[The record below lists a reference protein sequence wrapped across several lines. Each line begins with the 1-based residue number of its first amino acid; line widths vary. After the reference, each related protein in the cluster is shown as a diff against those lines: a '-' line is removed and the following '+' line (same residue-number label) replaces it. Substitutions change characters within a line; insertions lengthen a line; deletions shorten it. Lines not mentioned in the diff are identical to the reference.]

1 MAGSLDLDIE
11 ELRDYET
18 IGQGGFSTVLSAWDV
33 GFQRR
38 VAVKVIP
45 SLDDAGLRRFE
56 RERAIMG
63 RLSYH
68 PNVIM
73 PFRAGFTKNGAAYL
87 VMELGDGG
95 SLEELFLQR
104 GPIPWRE
111 AVGYVL
117 AATAALDHAH
127 SRGII
132 HRDVKPANILLAGDV
147 PKLTDFGIAALKE
160 TTASVMAYTLNHC
173 PPEAFAHG
181 TDTRDERSDLYSMA
195 SSLFTMLTGGDA
207 PYDVEGSDSQQA
219 YMFRIISDE
228 VPQLPADLDVP
239 DALRTFVHNA
249 LAKDPD
255 ERPRTA
261 ETFMADLRAILDDPT
276 AAQARLADRSSPH
289 GGSGP
294 TKVSTTAPTVV
305 APSSDSAS
313 TSPVSGGSTPSPTDG
328 GSGTHSKPT
337 VVSGEGP
344 AIVDPAAVDGSG
356 AGGAQ
361 GSTGPGLD
369 FPPPSTDPVEV
380 VEPTST
386 GEAVAPSVAPPS
398 SGRRGRWLLAVA
410 ALVVALAGAAG
421 AAVVLAGD
429 GGTEGDG
436 DEVAVDTGDE
446 VTTDEVEPEPEV
458 EPEVEEE
465 VEDGA
470 PTPVWEFETES
481 SLASKPAVADG
492 TLVIGAQVTNTV
504 HAIDTETGE
513 ERWAFAT
520 GDGVEA
526 NPVIVDGVVYVG
538 ANDGMFH
545 AIDLTDGTEVWSA
558 DLGGAIKGTAFV
570 RDDTVYV
577 GTSEPAFQALDLAT
591 GQLRWTSPIPPNEA
605 FTVEFNSRPV
615 AVTYDGAEV
624 VAAGANDGGLY
635 LYDPA
640 TGDEVDRIQLD
651 GGVWFSGPLVL
662 DTDDGGEELWVGT
675 SVEQGGSLSR
685 VTFPEGEVRAFSSS
699 RGVGTDPA
707 LTSEGYIV
715 FGNDDGEVFAVDR
728 TTLGEIWRQ
737 GYAVDTQIK
746 GSPVVVGDR
755 IIFGTHDKELIAV
768 SSEDGTE
775 IWRFEGERIFG
786 LSAPVVVDDQLF
798 VGNDSGTVY
807 RFDL

>member
-18 IGQGGFSTVLSAWDV
+18 IGQGGFSTVLSAWDT

-56 RERAIMG
+56 RERSIMG

-73 PFRAGFTKNGAAYL
+73 PFRAGFTKTGAAYL

-111 AVGYVL
+111 AVGYVID
-117 AATAALDHAH
+117 ATAALEHAH

-132 HRDVKPANILLAGDV
+132 HRDVKPANILLAGGI

-181 TDTRDERSDLYSMA
+181 TDARDERSDLYSMA

-207 PYDVEGSDSQQA
+207 PYDTEGADSQQA

-228 VPQLPADLDVP
+228 VPELSAELDVP
-239 DALRTFVHNA
+239 DALRAFVNRC
-249 LAKDPD
+249 LAKEPD
-255 ERPRTA
+255 RRPQTA
-261 ETFMADLRAILDDPT
+261 DTFMAELRAILDDPT
-276 AAQARLADRSSPH
+276 AVSTTGGPVAGSPDRRTATP
-289 GGSGP
+289 
-294 TKVSTTAPTVV
+294 KVSTSAPTVV
-305 APSSDSAS
+305 APTTG
-313 TSPVSGGSTPSPTDG
+313 TSPERQVPASDAQPPSIEAEAPART
-328 GSGTHSKPT
+328 KPT

-344 AIVDPAAVDGSG
+344 AAVEPQAGS
-356 AGGAQ
+356 
-361 GSTGPGLD
+361 GLD
-369 FPPPSTDPVEV
+369 FPPPSTDPVEAV
-380 VEPTST
+380 DPDAGVGEPSPSP
-386 GEAVAPSVAPPS
+386 APVAPS
-398 SGRRGRWLLAVA
+398 GRGRLLLVA
-410 ALVVALAGAAG
+410 AGIVAVGLAAG
-421 AAVVLAGD
+421 AAVALSGAGQDTAGEEGTAVSADDEMDDD
-429 GGTEGDG
+429 G
-436 DEVAVDTGDE
+436 VD
-446 VTTDEVEPEPEV
+446 
-458 EPEVEEE
+458 EE
-465 VEDGA
+465 VEAPEVVEPDPEVTEDDAGGP
-470 PTPVWEFETES
+470 PTPVWEFETNS
-481 SLASKPAVADG
+481 SLASKPAVADE
-492 TLVIGAQVTNTV
+492 TLVIGARITNTV
-504 HAIDTETGE
+504 HALDTETGE

-520 GDGVEA
+520 GDGVDA
-526 NPVIVDGVVYVG
+526 NPIIEDGTVYVG

-545 AIDLTDGTEVWSA
+545 AIDLADGSEVWST
-558 DLGGAIKGTAFV
+558 DLGAAIKGTALV
-570 RDDTVYV
+570 RDGAIFV
-577 GTSEPAFQALDLAT
+577 GTSEPAFHALDLAS
-591 GQLRWTSPIPPNEA
+591 GQALWTSPILPNDA

-615 AVTYDGAEV
+615 VVTYDGADV
-624 VAAGANDGGLY
+624 IAAPANDGGIY

-640 TGDEVDRIQLD
+640 SGAELDRVQLA

-675 SVEQGGSLSR
+675 SVERGGDLSR
-685 VTFPEGEVRAFSSS
+685 VTFPDGEVRTFPSNG
-699 RGVGTDPA
+699 GVGTDPA

-715 FGNDDGEVFAVDR
+715 FGNDAGELFAVNR
-728 TTLGEIWRQ
+728 TTLGEIWRE

-746 GSPVVVGDR
+746 GSPVVVGNR

-768 SSEDGTE
+768 SSADGAE
-775 IWRFEGERIFG
+775 IWRFEGEQIFG
-786 LSAPVVVDDQLF
+786 LSAPVVVGNQLF